1 MSGLAERQHRAWLLE
16 TCICL
21 RKFRGA
27 GGTPALGLR
36 SFCFHGMPPR
46 RDGVAPLPAAPARL
60 LQPPRARHAAAQQ
73 RIRSAVATAARRGQT
88 RGSVAVLRVRSVLRS
103 GLRSE
108 GEGGRRRGR
117 RHFRGRECSSR
128 RSSSSSSSRLSA
140 GLLVRG
146 ARVGPGQRAASS
158 PGGAR
163 RRRATWRSSRGTG
176 WSSPHGRCLRA
187 DASQPERGAAAA
199 CEEPWLALRAV
210 APHTGTR
217 NAAQSPTLPAP
228 RGGSARALPWRCARR
243 RLRSSSRVSL
253 SCTWLT
259 QARKRAPDLRERA
272 RGAQQMLRV
281 EWGRRRA
288 RSHRAGAGREPGTP
302 AAAARLANNCRSH
315 EAGGEELH
323 GPAVREHDKVV
334 VGPDR
339 GPGPEAGGHHLEP
352 RGSMVLRST
361 TSASAPFRAGGS
373 GAALPARALEE
384 RDPGSRARLARHTE
398 PPAGTASGHGIPHV
412 AHRVS

>member
-117 RHFRGRECSSR
+117 RHFRGRECSSLR
-128 RSSSSSSSRLSA
+128 SSSSSSRLSA
-140 GLLVRG
+140 GLLERG

-272 RGAQQMLRV
+272 RESAADATGRV
-281 EWGRRRA
+281 GQEARSEPPRRRGE
-288 RSHRAGAGREPGTP
+288 GAGD
-302 AAAARLANNCRSH
+302 
-315 EAGGEELH
+315 AGG
-323 GPAVREHDKVV
+323 
-334 VGPDR
+334 
-339 GPGPEAGGHHLEP
+339 
-352 RGSMVLRST
+352 
-361 TSASAPFRAGGS
+361 GGS
-373 GAALPARALEE
+373 ARKQLPL
-384 RDPGSRARLARHTE
+384 T
-398 PPAGTASGHGIPHV
+398 
-412 AHRVS
+412 